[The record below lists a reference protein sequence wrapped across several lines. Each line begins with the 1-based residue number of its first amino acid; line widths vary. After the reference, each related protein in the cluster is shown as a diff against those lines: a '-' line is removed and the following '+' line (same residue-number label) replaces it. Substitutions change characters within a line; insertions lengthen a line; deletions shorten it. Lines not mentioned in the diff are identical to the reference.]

1 MIDQKKLKLL
11 IQLMIDNDLTELD
24 LEDQGEK
31 VKLKRG
37 SGQPPMP
44 YMAAPPITSPPT
56 GTATSPPVAPFQ
68 TNESSQEQSLVAIT
82 SPMVGTFYASPTP
95 DAQPFVAIGDP
106 VNAGQVVCIIE
117 AMKVFNEIKAE
128 ANGTIARIEV
138 ETGQAVE
145 FGQGLFMVKAN

>member
-37 SGQPPMP
+37 TAQPSMP
-44 YMAAPPITSPPT
+44 YGSAPPIAVPPT
-56 GTATSPPVAPFQ
+56 NATASCPVTPSGAD
-68 TNESSQEQSLVAIT
+68 ESSQEQDLAAIT

-95 DAQPFVAIGDP
+95 DAPPFVSIGDH
-106 VNAGQVVCIIE
+106 VNTDQVVCIIE

-128 ANGTIARIEV
+128 TNGTIARV
-138 ETGQAVE
+138 EAENGQSVE
-145 FGQGLFMVKAN
+145 FGQGLFMVKSN

>member
-37 SGQPPMP
+37 TAQPSMP
-44 YMAAPPITSPPT
+44 YGAVPPIAVPSVNT
-56 GTATSPPVAPFQ
+56 TASSEAD
-68 TNESSQEQSLVAIT
+68 ESSQEQGLAAIT

-95 DAQPFVAIGDP
+95 DAPPFVAIGDH
-106 VNAGQVVCIIE
+106 VNADQVVCIIE

-128 ANGTIARIEV
+128 TNGTIARLEV
-138 ETGQAVE
+138 ENGQSVE
-145 FGQGLFMVKAN
+145 FGQELFMVKSN